1 MMAAMPYPSRLLF
14 ILADGAHARFVKRNR
29 DTGAFLTV
37 RELDGSHRLKN
48 LRRELRAGPQRGR
61 SHESGSPTRHGVG
74 REDYARQAKEAF
86 VTDVAREAAEFAG
99 IGQALVL
106 VAPAR
111 LVSAL
116 RERLDAKVAAV
127 LNKDLL
133 KTPDHELG
141 RWLEPVIL
149 QARQPVS

>member
-1 MMAAMPYPSRLLF
+1 MPHPDHLLF

-48 LRRELRAGPQRGR
+48 LRRELRAGPPPGR
-61 SHESGSPTRHGVG
+61 SHESGSPARHGVG

-86 VTDVAREAAEFAG
+86 VADVAREAAEFADVG
-99 IGQALVL
+99 GAVVV

-116 RERLDAKVAAV
+116 RDELGAKVAAV
-127 LNKDLL
+127 LNKDLV

-149 QARQPVS
+149 QVRQPVS

>member
-1 MMAAMPYPSRLLF
+1 MPYPNRLMF
-14 ILADGAHARFVKRNR
+14 VLADGAHARFVKRNR

-37 RELDGSHRLKN
+37 RELDGAHRLKT
-48 LRRELRAGPQRGR
+48 LRRELRASHPGR
-61 SHESGSPTRHGVG
+61 SHESGAPARHGVG
-74 REDYARQAKEAF
+74 REDYFRQAKEAF
-86 VTDVAREAAEFAG
+86 VAQVAREATEFATVG
-99 IGQALVL
+99 DMLVV

-111 LVSAL
+111 LVLAL
-116 RERLDAKVAAV
+116 REQLGARVAAV
-127 LNKDLL
+127 LNKDLV